1 MNQVQAA
8 LEVKQTNPSAIPLI
22 LDSDGNIAETNTGN
36 FFFVSDGRLHTS
48 SARTVLGGVTRA
60 TILEIANELG
70 IESVE
75 GNFTP
80 YDVYAADEAFVCSTT
95 PVIVPAVSL
104 NGAPVGD
111 GNLPGPVTLRLMK
124 RFVELA
130 GVDFVSQAI
139 SKLGDNASRD
149 LSAGWAADLAE

>member
-1 MNQVQAA
+1 M
-8 LEVKQTNPSAIPLI
+8 
-22 LDSDGNIAETNTGN
+22 
-36 FFFVSDGRLHTS
+36 SDGRLHTS

-111 GNLPGPVTLRLMK
+111 GNLPGPVTLCLMK

-139 SKLGDNASRD
+139 SQLGDNASRD
-149 LSAGWAADLAE
+149 VAAGWSVALT